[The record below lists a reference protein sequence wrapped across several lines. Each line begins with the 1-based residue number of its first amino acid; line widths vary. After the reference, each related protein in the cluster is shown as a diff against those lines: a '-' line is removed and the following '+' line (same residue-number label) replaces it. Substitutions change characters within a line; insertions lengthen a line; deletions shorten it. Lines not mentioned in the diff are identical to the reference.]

1 MYADRCGDAG
11 GGGFAEAVVSDASG
25 KEVARTKTPDEA
37 LLSVVAAKQKE
48 HPDWMPYFHLQDEDY
63 VTLKER
69 VCAAVLAGGVPEG
82 VATIDIATETL
93 KVAEYLTPALEKALK

>member
-48 HPDWMPYFHLQDEDY
+48 HPDWMPYFHLQHDDY
-63 VTLKER
+63 ITLKER
-69 VCAAVLAGGVPEG
+69 VCRAVQTGSAPAG

-93 KVAEYLTPALEKALK
+93 KVAEYLTPTLTEALK